1 MPVYKNKDERIYEI
15 IVRHIEKHF
24 TSTFQFVRQYVF
36 QFSVEQTY
44 VSTDKFEVLD
54 KNQRQEYPV
63 INFNSDSFS

>member
-1 MPVYKNKDERIYEI
+1 MPVYKNKDEKIYKI

-24 TSTFQFVRQYVF
+24 TSTFQFVWQYVF

-63 INFNSDSFS
+63 IHFNSDSFS